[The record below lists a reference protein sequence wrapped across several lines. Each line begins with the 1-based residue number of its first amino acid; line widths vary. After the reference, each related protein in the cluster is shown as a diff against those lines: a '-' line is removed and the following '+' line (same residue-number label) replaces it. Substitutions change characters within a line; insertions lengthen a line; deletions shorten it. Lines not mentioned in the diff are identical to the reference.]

1 MPICEKSHL
10 LIESSGSATWDQ
22 KGILGKKGLRKK
34 INFKKIYNFFT
45 TQRGAKFDEFYRS
58 DLLLVT

>member
-1 MPICEKSHL
+1 MFWIP
-10 LIESSGSATWDQ
+10 ATWDQ